1 MFQKLERFANRLDID
16 MDYITKTVISNNQ
29 VRKFI
34 KDANRLQLWRH
45 GVDRDGKAIRT
56 YRSVRPA
63 VYARATIRIK
73 RSLGQPHNRVTLRQ
87 TGAFYRSF
95 RVKVYSNQWAVDA
108 RFQKRRGSISDNLD
122 TSAVLGLTRENTAK
136 LVGHMRP
143 LLFNKL
149 RRRVLR

>member
-1 MFQKLERFANRLDID
+1 

-45 GVDRDGKAIRT
+45 GVDREGKVIRT
-56 YRSVRPA
+56 YRAVRPA

-73 RSLGQPHNRVTLRQ
+73 RGIGQPHNRVTLRQ

-95 RVKVYSNQWAVDA
+95 RIKVYSTQWAIDA
-108 RFQKRRGSISDNLD
+108 RFQKRRGNIAAHLD
-122 TSAVLGLTRENTAK
+122 TSKVLGLTGENTRRLK
-136 LVGHMRP
+136 NHMRP

-149 RRRVLR
+149 RRKILL